1 MRIVG
6 GIARGRRLLVPR
18 AGTRP
23 TADAVREAVF
33 GALEARW
40 SALAGLRVLD
50 LYAGSGAMGLEAV
63 SRGARALVAVESDR
77 AAAAVVRANSA
88 SVTPAGTDVSIRRQ
102 RVEAVLAG
110 QPPFTFDL
118 VLADPPYAA
127 AAAAAARVLPML
139 VTGGWLAADA
149 AVVWEQSARA
159 EAPRWPA
166 ALRPWPVR
174 TYGEAA
180 VHVAVFAADDPPAHA
195 DGNLTAR

>member
-1 MRIVG
+1 VRIVG
-6 GIARGRRLLVPR
+6 GTARGRRLLVPR

-33 GALEARW
+33 AALEARW

-50 LYAGSGAMGLEAV
+50 LYAGSGALGLEAV
-63 SRGARALVAVESDR
+63 SRGATSLVAVESDR
-77 AAAAVVRANSA
+77 AAATVIRANSRA
-88 SVTPAGTDVSIRRQ
+88 VAAPDSDVSIRRQ
-102 RVEAVLAG
+102 RVEAVLG
-110 QPPFTFDL
+110 GPPPFPFDL

-127 AAAAAARVLPML
+127 AVAAAARVLPLL

-149 AVVWEQSARA
+149 AVVWEQSSRA
-159 EAPRWPA
+159 DAPRWPA

-180 VHVAVFAADDPPAHA
+180 VHIAVLDADDPLPHHDDSA
-195 DGNLTAR
+195 GAR